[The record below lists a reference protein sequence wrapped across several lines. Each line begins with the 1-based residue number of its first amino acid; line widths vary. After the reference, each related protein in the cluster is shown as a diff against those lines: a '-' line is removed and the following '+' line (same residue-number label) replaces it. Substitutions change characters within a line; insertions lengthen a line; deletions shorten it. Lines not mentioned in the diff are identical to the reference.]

1 MKSIKFIK
9 PCLVILVLLAV
20 LSGCKKDEVSYTGQ
34 VKVTYLNASSD
45 LNISISPVENSQVSI
60 VGNLRVDNKGT
71 LTYELNAG
79 NYILTSSSLTFFPKV
94 GFQIKPGET
103 TVILFDLTNS
113 GTVQN

>member
-1 MKSIKFIK
+1 MKSKIFTK
-9 PCLVILVLLAV
+9 PCLIILVLLAV
-20 LSGCKKDEVSYTGQ
+20 LSGCKKNEVSFTGQ

-60 VGNLRVDNKGT
+60 IGNLKVDNKGT
-71 LTYELNAG
+71 LTYDLNAG

-103 TVILFDLTNS
+103 TVIVYDLTNS
-113 GTVQN
+113 GQVQK